1 MKTRS
6 LGVTAPRVGGLAA
19 ADAHVV
25 RPRSVI
31 AASGLRFMTGGMKRM
46 RAVGLFALCGR
57 AGWQTESGRHC
68 DPPSCWSSDE
78 HALRDTARSRV
89 SLSYA
94 ITVGSVNDAGRERH
108 DAQVCSD

>member
-6 LGVTAPRVGGLAA
+6 LGVTAPRVDGLPA

-31 AASGLRFMTGGMKRM
+31 AASGLRFMTDGMRRM
-46 RAVGLFALCGR
+46 RAAGLFALCSR

-68 DPPSCWSSDE
+68 DPPSCRSSDE
-78 HALRDTARSRV
+78 HTLRDTARSRV

-94 ITVGSVNDAGRERH
+94 VAVGSVNDAGRERH
-108 DAQVCSD
+108 NPQV